1 MCTQSRLISLAFYIV
16 LHPQGIR
23 KQMKTLRKRHRV
35 HIALDYVHTVSFS
48 LAFYIVLRPQGIRK
62 QMKTLRKRHC
72 VHIVLLHIHVP

>member
-23 KQMKTLRKRHRV
+23 KQMKTLRKRH
-35 HIALDYVHTVSFS
+35 
-48 LAFYIVLRPQGIRK
+48 
-62 QMKTLRKRHC
+62 C